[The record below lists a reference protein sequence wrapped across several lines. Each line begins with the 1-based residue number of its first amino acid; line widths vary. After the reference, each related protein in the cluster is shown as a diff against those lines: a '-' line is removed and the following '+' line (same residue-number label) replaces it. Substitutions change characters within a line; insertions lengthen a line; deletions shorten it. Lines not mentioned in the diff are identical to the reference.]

1 MSSSGLGGEDQR
13 DSFVCC
19 KHWTLYLSSTTG
31 YLVTREAIEFSRSW
45 EGLAR
50 PSKGSRQGHWARLG
64 MGALSTSAPAVP
76 LLAPVCSLHPNP
88 LPSPGVGPIPCS
100 AVGLRRLG
108 TGAQMQAS
116 LDALLTMGL
125 GFLGEGKT
133 GWHAGER
140 ADTRKMC
147 PEQRKSHRTGLRGWE
162 ISSLMGKRFSVAGKQ
177 RQSRGPRLGRH
188 SQALTG
194 SPLVGLGPS
203 LLIPAPQPTL
213 AVLEEVSRS
222 CSSPPREH
230 AGPDRPSAPCPVPGP
245 TLRLCLSWSSRCS
258 RPGCLLGFSQG
269 GFVRPAVCE
278 PLGWTQTRYGHVVP
292 APAARDSAA
301 SRGRE
306 PGF

>member
-108 TGAQMQAS
+108 TGGS
-116 LDALLTMGL
+116 DAGL
-125 GFLGEGKT
+125 PGCPPDYGAGFFGGREDGLARRREG
-133 GWHAGER
+133 R
-140 ADTRKMC
+140 Y
-147 PEQRKSHRTGLRGWE
+147 
-162 ISSLMGKRFSVAGKQ
+162 
-177 RQSRGPRLGRH
+177 
-188 SQALTG
+188 
-194 SPLVGLGPS
+194 
-203 LLIPAPQPTL
+203 
-213 AVLEEVSRS
+213 EEDVSRTKEKS
-222 CSSPPREH
+222 Q
-230 AGPDRPSAPCPVPGP
+230 DRAEGMGNFFLDGKKIFCCWE
-245 TLRLCLSWSSRCS
+245 TE
-258 RPGCLLGFSQG
+258 
-269 GFVRPAVCE
+269 AE
-278 PLGWTQTRYGHVVP
+278 
-292 APAARDSAA
+292 
-301 SRGRE
+301 
-306 PGF
+306 